1 MDICGRGGR
10 MNKKVYDA
18 EYHKLYIKGV
28 YIPFNAANRND
39 QALSAWLAKQGNKT
53 AYIKALIARDM
64 KAAKEFKL

>member
-1 MDICGRGGR
+1 

-28 YIPFNAANRND
+28 YVPFNAANRND
-39 QALSAWLAKQGNKT
+39 QELSAWLAKQGNKT

>member
-1 MDICGRGGR
+1 MKKEEY
-10 MNKKVYDA
+10 NK

-28 YIPFNAANRND
+28 YIPFNATNRND

-53 AYIKALIARDM
+53 AYIKSLIARDM